1 MEEAGLPEPV
11 YRQSDFM
18 LYATL
23 KNKNYGTEASW
34 ASISTT
40 SGGEGGGV
48 SGGDGKQL
56 IVIEFCAEAHS
67 KPEIQEYLGIKSER
81 YVREKLINPLLKDG
95 RLRRTEKKL
104 NSKNQKYISTK
115 TEMERAQAIMD
126 NNPVLQLSPGDLRR
140 EGRTVEEYLEK
151 FGEAE
156 KKKYLEYYEDEV

>member
-1 MEEAGLPEPV
+1 MELL
-11 YRQSDFM
+11 RNSTTM
-18 LYATL
+18 
-23 KNKNYGTEASW
+23 N
-34 ASISTT
+34 STT

-48 SGGDGKQL
+48 SGGDDKQL

-115 TEMERAQAIMD
+115 TEIERAQAILD
-126 NNPVLQLSPGDLRR
+126 NNPVLQMSPGDLRR
-140 EGRTVEEYLEK
+140 ERRTVEEYLSRWS
-151 FGEAE
+151 EAE
-156 KKKYLEYYEDEV
+156 QEKYKEYYEDEL